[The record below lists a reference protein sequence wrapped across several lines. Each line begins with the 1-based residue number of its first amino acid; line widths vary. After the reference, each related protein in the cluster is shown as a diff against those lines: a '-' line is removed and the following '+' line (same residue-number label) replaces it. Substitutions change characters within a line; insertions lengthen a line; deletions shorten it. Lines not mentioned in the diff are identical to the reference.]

1 MALRLPLGVG
11 PFFRFR
17 RVYDKEPL
25 QKING
30 PVCLQVLVSSP
41 GGYKSSALEVP
52 GVTKAVHMEKSL
64 ILKKDF
70 SGVEILEIHAPDRG
84 NAHQWHQTGRAG
96 VSVHWRC
103 SFWTC
108 SLATHEV

>member
-1 MALRLPLGVG
+1 
-11 PFFRFR
+11 
-17 RVYDKEPL
+17 
-25 QKING
+25 
-30 PVCLQVLVSSP
+30 
-41 GGYKSSALEVP
+41 
-52 GVTKAVHMEKSL
+52 
-64 ILKKDF
+64 
-70 SGVEILEIHAPDRG
+70 VEILEIHAPDRG